1 MGHDV
6 SRIDEIL
13 TFWFGG
19 GSGSAFAARQA
30 QWFGGDREF
39 DNEVRRTLAAD
50 YEQAATGQRD
60 HWQDTP
66 RGCLALVLLLDQVP
80 RQIFRGEPRAYAT
93 DAPALDIAE
102 HAFAVGFDRQLPP
115 AQRLF
120 LGLPFMHS
128 ERLDHQQRA
137 LAVARQCHAENPEMA
152 DAVSSALQ
160 HRAIIA
166 RFGRFPHR
174 NALLGRPT
182 RPEEAAFLKEPGSSF

>member
-50 YEQAATGQRD
+50 YEQAAAGQRD

-160 HRAIIA
+160 HLAIIE

-182 RPEEAAFLKEPGSSF
+182 TPQEAAFLQEPGSCF